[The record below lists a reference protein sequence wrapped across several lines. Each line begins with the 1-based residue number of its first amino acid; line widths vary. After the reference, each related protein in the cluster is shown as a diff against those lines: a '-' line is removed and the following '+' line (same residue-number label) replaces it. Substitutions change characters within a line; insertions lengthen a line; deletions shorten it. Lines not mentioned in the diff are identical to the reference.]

1 MPDLSRRT
9 LFLGGAAVAAGG
21 AVLMNKP
28 HDHSGPRDAYF
39 MSMQAALIGAGIAWP
54 TLVIDKT
61 RLSENIR
68 TLKTNI
74 SRI

>member
-28 HDHSGPRDAYF
+28 HDHSGPRDPI
-39 MSMQAALIGAGIAWP
+39 SERAGCP
-54 TLVIDKT
+54 DRRRH
-61 RLSENIR
+61 RLADTGDRQEAPFG
-68 TLKTNI
+68 
-74 SRI
+74 